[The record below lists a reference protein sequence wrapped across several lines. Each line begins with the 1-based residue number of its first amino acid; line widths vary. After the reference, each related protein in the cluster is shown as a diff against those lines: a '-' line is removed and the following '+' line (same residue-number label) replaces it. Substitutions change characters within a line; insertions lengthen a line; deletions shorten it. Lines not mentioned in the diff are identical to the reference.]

1 MNKKEI
7 SEIKKQFTEDRCTI
21 SRIAT
26 CYVDANKEIKFSSKD
41 SFFNITKEEEY
52 KYFDLFRKSLSG
64 TLGTNLFTME
74 FNIDAENPGGEW
86 DLLYRLN
93 KSELKDDA
101 LIDEFFDKII
111 SSYDYGQNYYIIL
124 IRSSYDI
131 PGRTKDSMELEDA
144 SEYTFSYINTL
155 ICPVS
160 LTKGCLSYNPEEN
173 LMKDRI
179 RDWIVEPPQTAFMF
193 PAFNDRNTDL
203 HSLLYYTKA
212 VKEMHPEFI
221 EKVLNV
227 EPAKTSIEQKADFN
241 MLIEDT
247 LDETCEF
254 EVVKNIH
261 DNIKELVEMN
271 ADNPDPVMITKDEL
285 KQIFY
290 DAGAD
295 GDKMTSFDD
304 KFDTAIGSGETIP
317 AASLINKRSFK
328 IETPDISIKVNPE
341 RTDLL
346 KTMMIEGQQCLVIA
360 VDSHLT
366 VNGVDARTF
375 AFEGENNDDDG
386 NIEE

>member
-26 CYVDANKEIKFSSKD
+26 CYVDANKDIKFSSKD
-41 SFFNITKEEEY
+41 SFFSITKDEEY
-52 KYFDLFRKSLSG
+52 KYFDLFRKSLSE

-93 KSELKDDA
+93 KSELKDDT
-101 LIDEFFDKII
+101 LIDEFFDKVI

-124 IRSSYDI
+124 IHSSYDI
-131 PGRTKDSMELEDA
+131 PGRTRDSLEMEDA
-144 SEYTFSYINTL
+144 SEYVFSYINVL
-155 ICPVS
+155 ICPVT
-160 LTKGCLSYNPEEN
+160 LTKGCLSYNAEEN

-179 RDWIVEPPQTAFMF
+179 RDWVVEPPKTAFMF

-203 HSLLYYTKA
+203 HSVLYYTKA
-212 VKEMHPEFI
+212 AKEMHPEFI

-227 EPAKTSIEQKADFN
+227 EPAKTTLEHKADFN
-241 MLIEDT
+241 TLIEDT
-247 LDETCEF
+247 LDEACEF

-261 DNIKELVEMN
+261 DNITDLIKINEE
-271 ADNPDPVMITKDEL
+271 NPDPVMITKDEL

-295 GDKMTSFDD
+295 GDKMSSFDD
-304 KFDTAIGSGETIP
+304 KFDNAIGNGETIP

-346 KTMMIEGQQCLVIA
+346 RTMEINGQQCLVIT

-375 AFEGENNDDDG
+375 AGKINS
-386 NIEE
+386 EEE